1 MKKVAWL
8 MIALFLSYNSYPLGI
23 AYGKEKVEKA
33 EKEEKLEEKDLP
45 YIGVLDLEAK
55 EGVPSSAIA
64 PLSDSLR
71 KEFFDTKKFKVLD
84 RKNMHVILKEQ
95 GFQQIGCTSSECAVE
110 AGRMLGVE
118 KMVTGNIARLGDTY
132 YISVTVTNVETGEV
146 ESIADE
152 KRRGEIE
159 LLFDAIGSIVEK
171 ITGVPRKAP
180 VPAATQGSLNIS
192 SQPEEAQIF
201 LDGESVGV
209 SPIILKDIEPGEH
222 KLGFQK
228 EGYHPY
234 ETSVKVGTEEV
245 PVKVALKK
253 LEFLKVSGEPAYAQI
268 SLDDNVL
275 GSSPQ
280 EVEIAPGYHK
290 IEVTKP
296 GYEPHIQEFKVS
308 EGESYSISY
317 SLKKIKEVTPE
328 EEKQISEEVVPD
340 VVPKEEKGFGIS
352 LAPRFAGGDGN
363 ILGVGMRLQPRISK
377 SLWLFAGGFYS
388 VLGSVGELKAIS
400 DGDEVEIDVEK
411 RPEESYMIV
420 GGIVYAFPFF
430 EKWEMSFE
438 AGYDYCS
445 TGFEFTEADTEET
458 DRISVKGSGHHEA
471 LNLSYYSSGHSA
483 VTFTVGYIGLPS
495 LPDESEDGREM
506 SDEIDF
512 SGLLLELR
520 LGYYW

>member
-1 MKKVAWL
+1 MV
-8 MIALFLSYNSYPLGI
+8 ALFLSYNSYPLST
-23 AYGKEKVEKA
+23 AYGKEKVEKEEKVEKG
-33 EKEEKLEEKDLP
+33 EKEEKVEEKDLP

-55 EGVPSSAIA
+55 EGIPTSAIA

-180 VPAATQGSLNIS
+180 VPEKTHGSLNIS
-192 SQPEEAQIF
+192 SQPEGVQIF
-201 LDGESVGV
+201 LDEEPVGV
-209 SPIILKDIEPGEH
+209 SPSILKDIEPGEH
-222 KLGFQK
+222 KLGFKK

-234 ETSVKVGTEEV
+234 ETKVKVGTEEV
-245 PVKVALKK
+245 PVKVMLKK
-253 LEFLKVSGEPAYAQI
+253 LEFLKVSGEPADAQI
-268 SLDDNVL
+268 SLDGSAL

-280 EVEIAPGYHK
+280 EVQIAPGAHK

-296 GYEPHIQEFKVS
+296 GYEPYTQEFKVA
-308 EGESYSISY
+308 EGESYNISY
-317 SLKKIKEVTPE
+317 SLEEIKEVTPE
-328 EEKQISEEVVPD
+328 EEEQISEEG
-340 VVPKEEKGFGIS
+340 VPKEEKGFGIS
-352 LAPRFAGGDGN
+352 LAPRFARGDGN

-388 VLGSVGELKAIS
+388 VFGSVGGLKALS
-400 DGDEVEIDVEK
+400 DGEEVEIDVK
-411 RPEESYMIV
+411 NRPEESYMIG
-420 GGIVYAFPFF
+420 GGIVYALPFF

-445 TGFEFTEADTEET
+445 TGFKFTETDSEET

-483 VTFTVGYIGLPS
+483 ITFTVGYIGLPS
-495 LPDESEDGREM
+495 LPDKSEDDREM
-506 SDEIDF
+506 SDEIGF